1 MRQTIRNL
9 GLLAGLLS
17 LGAPLAAEPVVGGY
31 VLERLPGGKTAIVD
45 GRNIVLA
52 HVFNQDP
59 GALKAG
65 RYDVGVEVQGSKG
78 VKTYVL
84 KPSGDIAGGALRT
97 FRLKVPMSASGK
109 PELVRAFARIDGRKI
124 WSEPFAGSRQAAVKS
139 PDGVVTTLYTEV
151 APEPGSD
158 APPREIPFENEA
170 VRPSAPKTAAAVPQ
184 KKPAN
189 VVAPASKS
197 GRTAGVGPVPAKSG
211 IAPVAPAG
219 AVPAS
224 KKPSTAVV
232 AKNPAPATSP
242 APAPEAATKP
252 RVINPNEF
260 KTLHTIDEELVIYVV
275 KAGDTL
281 QSVAE
286 RYYGNAGHDR
296 TIADLNFIEAR
307 AQVKPGEEIIVDVK
321 PLSGLKQNTVQKETR
336 KEAKKETAVQPSV
349 KASET
354 VAAADSS
361 ACNQRYTIQDGDTL
375 AIIAK
380 RFYGK
385 ASKAGLII
393 KANPGLNP
401 KNLKI
406 GTEVVIPAEK
416 GDKA

>member
-31 VLERLPGGKTAIVD
+31 VLERLPGGKKAIVD

-52 HVFNQDP
+52 HVFNQDS

-65 RYDVGVEVQGSKG
+65 RYDVGVEVQGAKG

-84 KPSGDIAGGALRT
+84 KPTGDIAGGALRT
-97 FRLKVPMSASGK
+97 FRLKVPMNANGK

-124 WSEPFAGSRQAAVKS
+124 WSDPFAGNRQPAAKS
-139 PDGVVTTLYTEV
+139 SDGVVTTLYTEV
-151 APEPGSD
+151 APEPDSD
-158 APPREIPFENEA
+158 APPREVPFEGEA
-170 VRPSAPKTAAAVPQ
+170 FRPTAPKTVAAVPQ
-184 KKPAN
+184 KKPA
-189 VVAPASKS
+189 APASAFAQKP
-197 GRTAGVGPVPAKSG
+197 GRPAGVAPVTAKSG
-211 IAPVAPAG
+211 IASAVP
-219 AVPAS
+219 VPAS
-224 KKPSTAVV
+224 AKPATETI
-232 AKNPAPATSP
+232 AKNPAPAVAP
-242 APAPEAATKP
+242 APAAKP

-286 RYYGNAGHDR
+286 RYYGNAGHDK

-321 PLSGLKQNTVQKETR
+321 PLSGTKQSTAKVD
-336 KEAKKETAVQPSV
+336 AKKDAKTETAVRPSEKV
-349 KASET
+349 SGVVASGG
-354 VAAADSS
+354 DSQS
-361 ACNQRYTIQDGDTL
+361 VQRYTIQDGDTL

-393 KANPGLNP
+393 RANPKLNP

-406 GTEVVIPAEK
+406 GTEVMIPAEK

>member
-17 LGAPLAAEPVVGGY
+17 LCAPLAAEPVVGGY
-31 VLERLPGGKTAIVD
+31 VLERLPGGKQAVVD

-78 VKTYVL
+78 VKTYVM
-84 KPSGDIAGGALRT
+84 KPTGDIAGGVLRT
-97 FRLKVPMSASGK
+97 FRLKVPLNAGGK

-139 PDGVVTTLYTEV
+139 SDGVVTTLYTEV

-158 APPREIPFENEA
+158 APPREIPFENEV
-170 VRPSAPKTAAAVPQ
+170 VRPAAPKTAAASTQ
-184 KKPAN
+184 KKPATGAAAA
-189 VVAPASKS
+189 VPTAKPGK
-197 GRTAGVGPVPAKSG
+197 TAGVAPVPAKSG
-211 IAPVAPAG
+211 IAPVAPA
-219 AVPAS
+219 VPAAVS
-224 KKPSTAVV
+224 AKPSTDVV
-232 AKNPAPATSP
+232 AKNPSP
-242 APAPEAATKP
+242 APAAKP

-286 RYYGNAGHDR
+286 RYYGDAGHDR

-321 PLSGLKQNTVQKETR
+321 PLSGLKQNTAQKEP
-336 KEAKKETAVQPSV
+336 KKDSKNEPKKETSVRPSE
-349 KASET
+349 KASEAI
-354 VAAADSS
+354 AAGDAS
-361 ACNQRYTIQDGDTL
+361 ACVQRYTIQNGDTL

-385 ASKAGLII
+385 ASKAGIII

>member
-9 GLLAGLLS
+9 GLLAGMLS
-17 LGAPLAAEPVVGGY
+17 LCAPLAAEPVVGGY
-31 VLERLPGGKTAIVD
+31 VLERLPGGKKAVVD

-65 RYDVGVEVQGSKG
+65 RYDVGVEIQGARG

-97 FRLKVPMSASGK
+97 FRLKVPMNAGGK
-109 PELVRAFARIDGRKI
+109 PELVRAFARIDGRKV

-158 APPREIPFENEA
+158 TPPREIPFENES
-170 VRPSAPKTAAAVPQ
+170 VRPAAPKTAAAATQ
-184 KKPAN
+184 KKPATAA
-189 VVAPASKS
+189 APAAKA
-197 GRTAGVGPVPAKSG
+197 GKTAGVAPVPAKSG
-211 IAPVAPAG
+211 IAPVIPATP
-219 AVPAS
+219 VPVSA
-224 KKPSTAVV
+224 KPSTDAI
-232 AKNPAPATSP
+232 AKNPAPAHAP
-242 APAPEAATKP
+242 APAAKP
-252 RVINPNEF
+252 RVINLNEF

-286 RYYGNAGHDR
+286 RYYGDAGHDR

-321 PLSGLKQNTVQKETR
+321 PLSGAKQNT
-336 KEAKKETAVQPSV
+336 AKKETKKEAAVRPPV

-354 VAAADSS
+354 VAAGDAA
-361 ACNQRYTIQDGDTL
+361 ACVQRYTIQDGDTL

-406 GTEVVIPAEK
+406 GTEVMIPAEK

>member
-9 GLLAGLLS
+9 GLLAGMLS
-17 LGAPLAAEPVVGGY
+17 LCAPLAAEPVVGGY
-31 VLERLPGGKTAIVD
+31 VLERLPGGKKAVVD

-65 RYDVGVEVQGSKG
+65 RYDVGVEIQGAKG

-97 FRLKVPMSASGK
+97 FRLKVPMNAGGK

-158 APPREIPFENEA
+158 APPREIPFENEV
-170 VRPSAPKTAAAVPQ
+170 VRPAAPKTAAAPQ
-184 KKPAN
+184 KKPATAA
-189 VVAPASKS
+189 VAGVPAGKS
-197 GRTAGVGPVPAKSG
+197 GKTSGVAPVPAKSG
-211 IAPVAPAG
+211 VAPVAPA
-219 AVPAS
+219 APAPVS
-224 KKPSTAVV
+224 AKPSTDAI
-232 AKNPAPATSP
+232 AKKPAPTA
-242 APAPEAATKP
+242 APAAAAKP
-252 RVINPNEF
+252 RVINPSEF

-321 PLSGLKQNTVQKETR
+321 PLSGLKQNTAQKESK
-336 KEAKKETAVQPSV
+336 KETKKETAVRPSE
-349 KASET
+349 KASEGS
-354 VAAADSS
+354 AAGDAS
-361 ACNQRYTIQDGDTL
+361 ACLQRYTIQDGDTL

-406 GTEVVIPAEK
+406 GTEVMIPAEK

>member
-9 GLLAGLLS
+9 GLLAGLLA
-17 LGAPLAAEPVVGGY
+17 LGTPLAAEPVVGGY
-31 VLERLPGGKTAIVD
+31 VLERLPGGKKAIVD

-52 HVFNQDP
+52 HVFNQDT

-65 RYDVGVEVQGSKG
+65 RYDVGVEVQGAKG

-97 FRLKVPMSASGK
+97 FRLKVPMNANGK

-124 WSEPFAGSRQAAVKS
+124 WSEPFAGNRQTAVKN
-139 PDGVVTTLYTEV
+139 PGGVVTTLYTEV

-170 VRPSAPKTAAAVPQ
+170 VRPVAPKTAAAASQ
-184 KKPAN
+184 KKPA
-189 VVAPASKS
+189 VSSAVSKPGKATAVAAI
-197 GRTAGVGPVPAKSG
+197 PAKSG
-211 IAPVAPAG
+211 IAPAIPM
-219 AVPAS
+219 
-224 KKPSTAVV
+224 
-232 AKNPAPATSP
+232 APATASTKP
-242 APAPEAATKP
+242 VPAAATKKPTSSAAPALAAKP

-286 RYYGNAGHDR
+286 RYYGDTGHDK

-321 PLSGLKQNTVQKETR
+321 PLSGLKQNTVQKETK
-336 KEAKKETAVQPSV
+336 KETKKETAVRPSE

-354 VAAADSS
+354 VAAVDSS
-361 ACNQRYTIQDGDTL
+361 ASDQRYTIQDGDTL

-380 RFYGK
+380 RFYGR

-406 GTEVVIPAEK
+406 GTEVMIPAEK